1 MHEAHRDAVFV
12 EEGGG
17 VLDQVKLFVR
27 PVPRICSTDSIQPPR
42 GDGRVADLHGTPRQS
57 GVAEDREFSAR
68 VVPRLV
74 VDILH
79 ADVASAVVDDRA
91 RAKHPVAGN
100 QVGDHDKVL
109 IQMTSLTEDTVEH
122 DRHLV
127 NRQAGVL
134 WTVVALISD
143 GSYRQHR
150 RLLAFAAPQLVLD
163 ERGCGC
169 AVPGARNELGACEN
183 VDL

>member
-57 GVAEDREFSAR
+57 GVAEENEFSAR
-68 VVPRLV
+68 MVPRLV

-91 RAKHPVAGN
+91 KAMHPVTGN
-100 QVGDHDKVL
+100 QVGGHDTVL
-109 IQMTSLTEDTVEH
+109 IQMTSLTEDTAEH

-127 NRQAGVL
+127 NRHAGVL
-134 WTVVALISD
+134 WTVVGRISND
-143 GSYRQHR
+143 SYRQHC
-150 RLLAFAAPQLVLD
+150 RLLAFAAL
-163 ERGCGC
+163 
-169 AVPGARNELGACEN
+169 
-183 VDL
+183 